1 MAQKGDYESRTSL
14 YKLFQEVPHIFSRQ
28 HVEYLIGTI
37 LESKPSLILN
47 EDIDLLHELSRFSNY
62 FPLDK
67 IIKFFESIILGE
79 HKAE

>member
-14 YKLFQEVPHIFSRQ
+14 YKLFQEVSHIFSRQ
-28 HVEYLIGTI
+28 HLEYLIDTI
-37 LESKPSLILN
+37 LESESSLILN
-47 EDIDLLHELSRFSNY
+47 EDIDLLHELSRFFNY